1 MKLKV
6 IKGAPLPFSI
16 DILLPHHMYGSK
28 PFINYPESIPDYIKL
43 SFPEE
48 ITWER
53 SMTFEDGAVCTVS
66 NDSR

>member
-6 IKGAPLPFSI
+6 TKGAPLPFSI
-16 DILLPHHMYGSK
+16 DILLPQEMYGSK
-28 PFINYPESIPDYIKL
+28 AFIKYPKDIPDYIKL
-43 SFPEE
+43 SFPEG

-53 SMTFEDGAVCTVS
+53 TMTFEDGAVCTVS